1 MKYFDLHCDT
11 LFSIAHEGG
20 SLLSRGGH
28 LDLDRASRFEPYAQV
43 FALFCGTEPLDDP
56 ESAHALFQTLMT
68 TAEQQFRLASDRL
81 VHCRTAEDFDRAC
94 ASGKAAAF
102 LSIEGAELLQSEPDI
117 RTAAE
122 AGVRIVTLS
131 WNHDSCY
138 ACGAARSRRKGL
150 TERGR
155 QLVGRLERE
164 GMFFDVSHLSER
176 GFWDLAEI
184 TGRPILA
191 THSNS
196 RAVRR
201 HVRNLNDDQA
211 REIIRRGGL
220 VGLNCY
226 VPFVTPDET
235 ASVRALFPHIDHL
248 MELGGERCLAL
259 GADFDGCDRLPEEIR
274 DITGM
279 QTLAEEMRRH
289 GYAETLIDNL
299 FFENAAR
306 FVRKY
311 FT

>member
-11 LFSIAHEGG
+11 LFSIAQEGG

-28 LDLDRASRFEPYAQV
+28 LDLTRTSQYQPYAQV
-43 FALFCGTEPLDDP
+43 FALFCGPQPLDDP
-56 ESAHALFQTLMT
+56 EQAHALFDTLLT
-68 TAEQQFRLASDRL
+68 TANEQFALFSDRL

-94 ASGKAAAF
+94 TEGKAAAF
-102 LSIEGAELLQSEPDI
+102 LSIEGAELLQCEQDI
-117 RTAAE
+117 RTASD

-164 GMFFDVSHLSER
+164 GMFLDVSHLSER
-176 GFWDLAEI
+176 GFWDLAEL
-184 TGRPILA
+184 TDRPILA

-201 HVRNLNDDQA
+201 HIRNLNDDQA
-211 REIIRRGGL
+211 QEIFRRGGL

-226 VPFVTPDET
+226 VPFVTPNET
-235 ASVRALFPHIDHL
+235 ASVRDLFPHIDHL
-248 MELGGERCLAL
+248 MELGGERSLAL
-259 GADFDGCDRLPEEIR
+259 GADFDGCDRLPNEIR
-274 DITGM
+274 DVTGM
-279 QTLAEEMRRH
+279 QCLAEEMRRH
-289 GYAETLIDNL
+289 GYRDDLIENL

-306 FVRKY
+306 FVREY
-311 FT
+311 FS

>member
-20 SLLSRGGH
+20 TLLSRSGH
-28 LDLDRASRFEPYAQV
+28 LDLSRASQFAPYAQV
-43 FALFCGTEPLDDP
+43 FALFCGPEPLDDP
-56 ESAHALFQTLMT
+56 EQAHVLFRTLMT
-68 TAEQQFRLASDRL
+68 TAEEQFALAKDRL
-81 VHCRTAEDFDRAC
+81 ILCRTAEDFDRAC
-94 ASGKAAAF
+94 ASGKTAAF

-117 RTAAE
+117 QAAA

-138 ACGAARSRRKGL
+138 ACGAVRNRRKGL

-155 QLVGRLERE
+155 QLVGQLERN
-164 GMFFDVSHLSER
+164 GMFLDVSHLSER
-176 GFWDLAEI
+176 GFWDLAEL
-184 TGRPILA
+184 TDRPILA

-211 REIIRRGGL
+211 QEIFRRGGL

-226 VPFVTPDET
+226 VPFVTLNKT
-235 ASVRALFPHIDHL
+235 ASVRDLFPHIDHL
-248 MELGGERCLAL
+248 MELGGESCLAL
-259 GADFDGCDRLPEEIR
+259 GADFDGCDWLPEEIR

-279 QTLAEEMRRH
+279 QGLAEEMRRH
-289 GYAETLIDNL
+289 GYADELIDRL
-299 FFENAAR
+299 FFDNAAR
-306 FVRKY
+306 FVREY
-311 FT
+311 F